1 MVIDPAPTP
10 GVGIPLDGLLSALPV
25 LSDPFSG
32 AKVVSMSK
40 EFFGARFANG
50 LPRDPAWFPLG
61 VWLQSPHNAQRYRDI
76 GVNLYVGLYEGPT
89 EAQLDALEAIA
100 EPQRSPLK
108 GAKEL
113 AVFGS
118 PRELRAAY
126 ARGVARSRDAR
137 ALRRHDRLPGW
148 ALRAMPREYTASLP
162 ARPGS
167 DEGQPS

>member
-1 MVIDPAPTP
+1 MRI
-10 GVGIPLDGLLSALPV
+10 LLWAL
-25 LSDPFSG
+25 
-32 AKVVSMSK
+32 
-40 EFFGARFANG
+40 
-50 LPRDPAWFPLG
+50 
-61 VWLQSPHNAQRYRDI
+61 VWL
-76 GVNLYVGLYEGPT
+76 VLFVGAGLHLWRRVRPLPGKAAAAGREVGALT
-89 EAQLDALEAIA
+89 RHLDALEAIA

-108 GAKEL
+108 GAEEL

-148 ALRAMPREYTASLP
+148 ALRAMPRGYTASLP

>member
-1 MVIDPAPTP
+1 VRI
-10 GVGIPLDGLLSALPV
+10 LLWSV
-25 LSDPFSG
+25 
-32 AKVVSMSK
+32 
-40 EFFGARFANG
+40 
-50 LPRDPAWFPLG
+50 
-61 VWLQSPHNAQRYRDI
+61 VWLVLLVGA
-76 GVNLYVGLYEGPT
+76 GLYLWHRVRPLPGKVAAAGREV
-89 EAQLDALEAIA
+89 EALTRQLDALEAIA

-108 GAKEL
+108 GAEEL

-148 ALRAMPREYTASLP
+148 TLRAMPRGYTASLP

>member
-1 MVIDPAPTP
+1 MRI
-10 GVGIPLDGLLSALPV
+10 LLWSV
-25 LSDPFSG
+25 
-32 AKVVSMSK
+32 
-40 EFFGARFANG
+40 
-50 LPRDPAWFPLG
+50 
-61 VWLQSPHNAQRYRDI
+61 VWLVLLVGA
-76 GVNLYVGLYEGPT
+76 GLYLWRRVRPLPGKVAAAGREV
-89 EAQLDALEAIA
+89 EALTRQLDALEAMA

-108 GAKEL
+108 GAK
-113 AVFGS
+113 
-118 PRELRAAY
+118 ELRAAY

>member
-1 MVIDPAPTP
+1 MRI
-10 GVGIPLDGLLSALPV
+10 LLWSV
-25 LSDPFSG
+25 
-32 AKVVSMSK
+32 
-40 EFFGARFANG
+40 
-50 LPRDPAWFPLG
+50 
-61 VWLQSPHNAQRYRDI
+61 VWLVLLVGA
-76 GVNLYVGLYEGPT
+76 GLYLWRGVRPLPGKVAAAGREV
-89 EAQLDALEAIA
+89 EALTRQLDALEAMA